1 MTGLIVDTDDI
12 DDDLG
17 FEEEEDVGLAD
28 ALDTVDLADNSREG
42 VDDDVFSDI
51 ES

>member
-1 MTGLIVDTDDI
+1 MDDDV

-28 ALDTVDLADNSREG
+28 ALDAVDLADNSRG
-42 VDDDVFSDI
+42 DNLTNDDVFSDLYI
-51 ES
+51 E